1 MTDALLIIGFWLI
14 YIAIN
19 TVVSAMSKEP
29 LFEVLVHSVLFIIF
43 VGLRWLLQGYL
54 NEQYAMRYHLHRS
67 NISLVG
73 GLTSPSLFETIAGI
87 VIMGIVLFGFVVTT
101 YGPMMADTVH
111 VSPSGVITYALTVIT
126 TIGILLFAGP
136 DSVSRMSLETEST
149 RVVNEQTFQP
159 GQDGITFEMQSKEG
173 ASWESVT
180 QPHTVEELRRA
191 DFRAVQGSNTSE
203 LKSWKTTLRPKDIA
217 VGDDKA
223 FAQWVVKNNI
233 PVRVVGITRQR
244 VVERQVHPKYPR
256 IYKDQEYDAT
266 IITYELVDSD
276 AYTQYKNSKSLDNLV
291 NPK

>member
-14 YIAIN
+14 YMLIN
-19 TVVSAMSKEP
+19 TTVSAMSKEP

-67 NISLVG
+67 DISLVG
-73 GLTSPSLFETIAGI
+73 GLTSPGLLETIAGI
-87 VIMGIVLFGFVVTT
+87 VIMGSVVLGCVVTT
-101 YGPMMADTVH
+101 YGPMLTDTIH
-111 VSPSGVITYALTVIT
+111 ISPSGVITYALTVMA

-136 DSVSRMSLETEST
+136 DSVVSMDLKTEGT
-149 RVVNEQTFQP
+149 RVVSEQTFQP
-159 GQDGITFEMQSKEG
+159 GQDGITFEMQSDKD
-173 ASWESVT
+173 APWELVT
-180 QPHTVEELRRA
+180 QPHT
-191 DFRAVQGSNTSE
+191 DFRAVRGSNTIAMG
-203 LKSWKTTLRPKDIA
+203 SWKTTLRPKDIA

-223 FAQWVVKNNI
+223 FAQWVVENNI
-233 PVRVVGITRQR
+233 PVRVVTITRQR
-244 VVERQVHPKYPR
+244 MVERKVHPRYPR